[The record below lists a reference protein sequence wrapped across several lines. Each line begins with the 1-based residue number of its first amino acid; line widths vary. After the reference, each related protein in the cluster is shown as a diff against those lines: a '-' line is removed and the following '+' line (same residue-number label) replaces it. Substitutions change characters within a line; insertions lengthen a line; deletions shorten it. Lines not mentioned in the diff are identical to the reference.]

1 VRSSGHAGALQDLLQ
16 STADLSLTGFDRGAN
31 ILFEW
36 PSGQREGGTRI
47 MDETT
52 GTTTVS
58 AGAGAENQAPYRVL
72 ARKYRPKDFTDLIG
86 QEPMVRTLTNA
97 FSSGRIAQ
105 AWMLTGVRGVGK
117 TTTAR
122 ILARALNYETAEIDK
137 PTIDLTEPGEHCQ
150 AIMEGRHV
158 DVIEMDAASH
168 TGIDDIREI
177 IEQVRYRPVSAR
189 YKVYIIDEVHMLSTR
204 PSTACSRR
212 WKSRPR
218 M

>member
-16 STADLSLTGFDRGAN
+16 STADLSLTGFD
-31 ILFEW
+31 
-36 PSGQREGGTRI
+36 
-47 MDETT
+47 
-52 GTTTVS
+52 
-58 AGAGAENQAPYRVL
+58 
-72 ARKYRPKDFTDLIG
+72 DFTDLIG

-137 PTIDLTEPGEHCQ
+137 PTIDLTVPGEHCQ

-168 TGIDDIREI
+168 TGVDNVREI
-177 IEQVRYRPVSAR
+177 NDAVRYRPASAR

-204 PSTACSRR
+204 RSTRCSRR
-212 WKSRPR
+212 WKSRRR